1 MLPSPTKGVDMSDET
16 ARRELDAAIRDFGEA
31 WARGDVGALRGML
44 SPSYTHT
51 DVRGRFQDRDAWLEY
66 AHGRGGAATQITF
79 ADVTTRLI
87 GDVAVITGRNDMS
100 GGNIVLGDERSSL
113 SLRFTQIWIRR
124 DGRWLRE
131 AFQATFIDPL
141 APPLSQRSPS

>member
-1 MLPSPTKGVDMSDET
+1 
-16 ARRELDAAIRDFGEA
+16 
-31 WARGDVGALRGML
+31 
-44 SPSYTHT
+44 
-51 DVRGRFQDRDAWLEY
+51 
-66 AHGRGGAATQITF
+66 
-79 ADVTTRLI
+79 LI
-87 GDVAVITGRNDMS
+87 GDVAVITGRNDLG